1 MAAQM
6 LIQRGWRISVHV
18 PFTCVLAN
26 ATQELADGFMRVV
39 EDRARE
45 WGADEAIFDDGEEE
59 GEVEGGSGEGGSGDG
74 LL

>member
-6 LIQRGWRISVHV
+6 LIQRGWRISHV

-26 ATQELADGFMRVV
+26 ATQELADGFMRAV

-59 GEVEGGSGEGGSGDG
+59 GEVEGGRGEGGSGDG